1 MVQAPNAYDAKTL
14 WNHIVWPDTLKASSF
29 GYDGSDNVDYHD
41 FIQVLCL
48 VRTSHFDDACV
59 CFTKDADNYSFINCL
74 NKLPTIFHET
84 TYDLTKMDER
94 EFTDHVTQLHNSQKE
109 KRARMEEE
117 LISTIAVREQVVKV
131 QAEAFAKAM
140 DNNIVNE
147 VIIDLASTGVM
158 DETLEVSK
166 VAQANEIVHQE
177 KELLSK

>member
-1 MVQAPNAYDAKTL
+1 
-14 WNHIVWPDTLKASSF
+14 
-29 GYDGSDNVDYHD
+29 
-41 FIQVLCL
+41 
-48 VRTSHFDDACV
+48 
-59 CFTKDADNYSFINCL
+59 
-74 NKLPTIFHET
+74 
-84 TYDLTKMDER
+84 
-94 EFTDHVTQLHNSQKE
+94 
-109 KRARMEEE
+109 MEEE

-147 VIIDLASTGVM
+147 VIIDLASTVVM